1 MDVTMPADGPGP
13 GLPPQGIL
21 GRTVLVVEDSVPQR
35 AFAVDLVREMGA
47 PRVFEAGNGLEAL
60 EILEREPGIDLVFC
74 DLEMPRMDGMA
85 LIGEMAARSINPY
98 LVILSSHETVVLESV
113 RLMATTYGISFSGI
127 IAKPLSRDKII
138 QALSASPAHGASA
151 PAGSE
156 PRPRFT
162 DLEIRRGIKRGEFE
176 CFYQPQITMREAR
189 MDGVE
194 ALVRWRHPEHGI
206 LSPAVF
212 LPQIERI
219 PELMSRFTLRILE
232 QAARQW
238 HTWRAGGLDLE
249 LSVNLS
255 ATSLSTAGFAD
266 RILEAAADH
275 DLPPASLVLEI
286 TESASASNLGH
297 TLANLARLRMRGFKL
312 SIDDF
317 GTGYATYAQLERI
330 PFTELKIDISVTRE
344 LPASRRHAILA
355 KSLLQLAQ
363 DFHLTTVAEGI
374 ETQACW
380 DTLKSLGCDRGQG
393 YFMGRPMPG
402 DQIPAWAR
410 LDRSHL

>member
-1 MDVTMPADGPGP
+1 MNPSPPAASPGP

-21 GRTVLVVEDSVPQR
+21 GRTVLVVEDSGTQR
-35 AFAVDLVREMGA
+35 AFAVDLILEMGA
-47 PRVFEAGNGLEAL
+47 PRVFEAANGVEAL
-60 EILEREPGIDLVFC
+60 AILEREPGIDLVFC
-74 DLEMPRMDGMA
+74 DLEMPQMDGMA

-127 IAKPLSRDKII
+127 IPKPLSRDKII
-138 QALSASPAHGASA
+138 QALSVPLVPGAA
-151 PAGSE
+151 PARPGTL
-156 PRPRFT
+156 PRFT

-176 CFYQPQITMREAR
+176 CFYQPQLTMREAR
-189 MDGVE
+189 LDGVE
-194 ALVRWRHPEHGI
+194 ALVRWRHPDHGI
-206 LSPAVF
+206 LSPAAF
-212 LPQIERI
+212 LPQIEKI
-219 PELMSRFTLRILE
+219 PELMSRFTLQILE
-232 QAARQW
+232 QAGRQW
-238 HTWRAGGLDLE
+238 HAWRAEGLDLE

-255 ATSLSTAGFAD
+255 AASLSTAGFAD
-266 RILEAAADH
+266 RILAAAAEQG
-275 DLPPASLVLEI
+275 LPPASLVLEI

-330 PFTELKIDISVTRE
+330 PFTELKIDISITRE
-344 LPASRRHAILA
+344 LPASRRHTILA

-374 ETQACW
+374 ESQACW
-380 DTLKSLGCDRGQG
+380 DTLKGLGCDRGQG

-410 LDRSHL
+410 LDRPHL